1 MSILQRQNPLFNKK
15 EQEKLKDMVV
25 LIAGAGGLGT
35 NQAQQLQR
43 IGIKKI
49 YLYDYDQIAESNLN
63 RQLFYGKN
71 DIGKSKVKKAKKHLE
86 SFGLNTKIEI
96 FNKKIDENLEI
107 PDDIDLIFDAL
118 DNFSSRFLLEKIA
131 EKNNLPLIHAGV
143 QSWYGQITAIIPG
156 KTVSLKEI
164 FGEIEKEDNESPP
177 VFSPVV
183 SIVASMQVIEGIK
196 VYLKHDDVLLNKL
209 LVIDL
214 KQNTID
220 TVKLN

>member
-1 MSILQRQNPLFNKK
+1 MSILQRQNPLFNNK
-15 EQEKLKDMVV
+15 EQKKLKNMVV

-49 YLYDYDQIAESNLN
+49 YLYDYDKIVESNLN

-71 DIGKSKVKKAKKHLE
+71 DIGKSKVKKTKEHLD
-86 SFGLNTKIEI
+86 SFELNTKIKI
-96 FNKKIDENLEI
+96 FEKKIDKNLEI
-107 PDDIDLIFDAL
+107 PDDVDIIFDAL
-118 DNFSSRFLLEKIA
+118 DNFSSRFALEKIA
-131 EKNNLPLIHAGV
+131 RKNNLPLIHGGV

-164 FGEIEKEDNESPP
+164 FGVTDKNENESPP

-183 SIVASMQVIEGIK
+183 SVIASIQVIEGIK
-196 VYLKHDDVLLNKL
+196 VYLNKDDILLNKL
-209 LVIDL
+209 LIIDL
-214 KQNTID
+214 NQNTID
-220 TVKLN
+220 TVELN

>member
-1 MSILQRQNPLFNKK
+1 MSILQRQNPLFNNE

-49 YLYDYDQIAESNLN
+49 YLYDYDKIAKSNLN
-63 RQLFYGKN
+63 RQLFYGKK
-71 DIGKSKVKKAKKHLE
+71 DIGKSKVNKAKKHLAN
-86 SFGLNTKIEI
+86 FDLNTEIEV
-96 FNKKIDENLEI
+96 FNKKIDDNLEI
-107 PDDIDLIFDAL
+107 PDDIDIIFDAL
-118 DNFSSRFLLEKIA
+118 DNFSARFLLEKIA
-131 EKNNLPLIHAGV
+131 VKNNLPLIHAGV
-143 QSWYGQITAIIPG
+143 QSWYGQITSIIPN

-164 FGEIEKEDNESPP
+164 FGENKKEESESPP

-183 SIVASMQVIEGIK
+183 SIVASLQVIEGIK
-196 VYLKHDDVLLNKL
+196 VYLNRDDILVNKL

-220 TVKLN
+220 TVKIN